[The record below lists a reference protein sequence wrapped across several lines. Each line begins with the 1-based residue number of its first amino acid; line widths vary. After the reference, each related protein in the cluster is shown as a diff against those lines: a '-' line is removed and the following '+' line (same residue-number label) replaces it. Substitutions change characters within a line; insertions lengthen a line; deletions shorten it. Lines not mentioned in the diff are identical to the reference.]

1 MLFVIGAF
9 GTISKAT
16 KENLRERKFLKTETN
31 KLTRKSQYCSV
42 RGAVKI
48 CKTFMEFS
56 GNWSPLHLIV
66 QSQQY
71 KH

>member
-1 MLFVIGAF
+1 MIGAF

-48 CKTFMEFS
+48 CKTFMELS
-56 GNWSPLHLIV
+56 GN
-66 QSQQY
+66 
-71 KH
+71 